1 VAHELL
7 QLHALLLVV
16 LNLLT
21 LKPACDLI
29 GKMDLMK
36 RDCKFGRRVIW
47 FRIVSSGG
55 LCH

>member
-1 VAHELL
+1 MAHELL